1 MSSRQLIDTTDRLH
15 DVSVLH
21 VLCFRQHVEGAGAFS
36 VMHFSHPVVNFNA
49 LVLEAYLLKICR
61 AMPCAISSFFALI
74 KCAHAIFQI
83 SDRSQTLYRTVCI
96 TSWTECNIIQLY
108 SSMLI
113 KYTAAIQKLFLLF

>member
-61 AMPCAISSFFALI
+61 AMPRTISSFFALI
-74 KCAHAIFQI
+74 KCACAIFQI
-83 SDRSQTLYRTVCI
+83 VTEAKHCI
-96 TSWTECNIIQLY
+96 RQSVLQAEPNAILY
-108 SSMLI
+108 SYI
-113 KYTAAIQKLFLLF
+113 AVC